1 MVVCKYFGMYGRCSR
16 HSGATYAGGTT
27 PFLDMGCP
35 YVSQLGNPT
44 KRQEKCEDYEPLDN
58 EKEL

>member
-1 MVVCKYFGMYGRCSR
+1 MTVCKYFGMYGRCSR
-16 HSGATYAGGTT
+16 HSGAVSLGGTT
-27 PFLDMGCP
+27 SFLDTGCP

>member
-1 MVVCKYFGMYGRCSR
+1 MKVCKYFEMYGRCSR
-16 HSGATYAGGTT
+16 HSGATYVEG
-27 PFLDMGCP
+27 FISYIDMDCP